1 MGKITIFTAT
11 YNREKLLYR
20 LYESLKMQT
29 VKGFEWL
36 IIDDDSTDN
45 TNYVVNKWINKKNDF
60 SIRYIKQTHGG
71 KHRALNRGFVEAN
84 GEYFFIV
91 DSDDYL
97 TNNAIE
103 LINSWINNIESSNEK
118 LAGVSGLIAYKNGI
132 INGGIPLVNNNGWI
146 DADCKTRRKYNLE
159 GDKAEVF
166 KTKLLRKHP
175 FPEFDNE
182 FFITDSVCWN
192 AIYLEG
198 YKIRWFNKVI
208 YIAEYLEDGL
218 TKSGMNEFN
227 GNLKNYYGFCY
238 FVRQSINI
246 FGTINQPRLIWN
258 YFKISKIKGLK
269 IKNIKR
275 DLKMSNIELIYNFI
289 CIPLGFIKS
298 TIRILKNEGVYGVC
312 KRLSN

>member
-1 MGKITIFTAT
+1 MYKITIFTAT

-20 LYESLKMQT
+20 LYESLKIQT
-29 VKGFEWL
+29 VKEFEWL

-45 TNYVVNKWINKKNDF
+45 TNYVVNKWISDKNDF

-103 LINSWINNIESSNEK
+103 LINGWINNIENSHEK
-118 LAGVSGLIAYKNGI
+118 LAGVSGLIAYENGI
-132 INGGIPLVNNNGWI
+132 INGGIPLVNNEGWI
-146 DADCKTRRKYNLE
+146 DADCFTREKYNLE

-166 KTKLLRKHP
+166 KTELLRKYP

-192 AIYLEG
+192 AIHLDG

-218 TKSGMNEFN
+218 TKSGMNEFY
-227 GNLKNYYGFCY
+227 GSLRNYNGFCY

-258 YFKISKIKGLK
+258 YFKIAKIKGVK
-269 IKNIKR
+269 IKNIKH
-275 DLKMSNIELIYNFI
+275 DLQMNNIELIYNFI
-289 CIPLGFIKS
+289 CIPIGFIKS
-298 TIRILKNEGVYGVC
+298 IIRVLKSEGFYGVL
-312 KRLSN
+312 KRFNN